1 MKDSFQHSIFD
12 KIRNFLCETQGST
25 AVEYATLLGLIAATL
40 LPIVQILGQNVKTI
54 NQNVADVMLT
64 GPPSE
69 VPTIPQIGQSPEPS
83 PAAMPPMEV
92 QNPTLIELP
101 KPVVDEPSFQ

>member
-1 MKDSFQHSIFD
+1 MSDSLKYSRIDKLRKFFD
-12 KIRNFLCETQGST
+12 GTQGST

-54 NQNVADVMLT
+54 NQNVADAMLT